1 MSSIDKRIVEMDFIN
16 DSFES
21 NAKESMSTI
30 DKLTEKLKFK
40 NAVNGLEDINS
51 VSNELTFDGAIA
63 GVNTFSSKL
72 SMLQM
77 AAATALGNIAAEAV
91 RTGAS
96 IAKSLTID
104 PVMMGFEEYET
115 KIGAIQTILT
125 NTASKGTTL
134 ADVTEALNELNIYA
148 DKTIYN
154 FAEMTKNIGTFT
166 AAGVGLEDAVT
177 AIKGIS
183 NLAAGSGSTPQQAAS
198 AMYQLSQALAAGVVS
213 LQDWNSVVNAG
224 MGGELFQNALK
235 ETAKQMGIVVDESL
249 SFRESISAKDGT
261 GWLTADVLLKTLQKF
276 ANDESLTKAATQV
289 KTLTGLFD
297 TMKESVQSGWAT
309 TWEYII
315 GDFEEA
321 PEVLTNLS
329 NAFNDLIGPSTE
341 ARNAMFKFWN
351 ENGGREEVIAGLTNI
366 LSGLVNIVK
375 ALHLVLE
382 KWFQL

>member
-134 ADVTEALNELNIYA
+134 ADVTKALNELNLYA

-198 AMYQLSQALAAGVVS
+198 AMYQLSQALAAGVVN

-249 SFRESISAKDGT
+249 TFRESIIGKVGT
-261 GWLTADVLLKTLQKF
+261 GWLTADVLLKTLLMF
-276 ANDESLTKAATQV
+276 ANDE
-289 KTLTGLFD
+289 
-297 TMKESVQSGWAT
+297 
-309 TWEYII
+309 
-315 GDFEEA
+315 
-321 PEVLTNLS
+321 
-329 NAFNDLIGPSTE
+329 
-341 ARNAMFKFWN
+341 
-351 ENGGREEVIAGLTNI
+351 
-366 LSGLVNIVK
+366 
-375 ALHLVLE
+375 
-382 KWFQL
+382 